1 MTKLVNAL
9 RGIGLQAQLTLMAV
23 ALIVLTTVLTGYLT
37 VSANLRNA
45 QEQARSSAM
54 VFAQAL
60 ATSADF
66 GLYTQNP
73 SELAKAASFL
83 DDIPIIAGVA
93 IRNADGR
100 QIYREMFKQVSRERL
115 AEAVDDFSKV
125 ELSPL
130 STPNI
135 YTIRIPVYARS
146 AGMASAQ
153 SAASP
158 DAQLLGTVETVVDLS
173 AVQDGLR
180 ISAIF
185 TLLSSAIVG
194 MLACAVAFWLSG
206 RILRPVY
213 DVLSGLRNVAEG
225 NFSHKL
231 PSAATGELRQL
242 IDGFNV
248 MVDGLRHYRRETVRA
263 REVLE
268 QRVDERTA
276 ELQREKERA
285 EAANRTKSEFLAR
298 MSHEIRTPMNGVL
311 GMTELL
317 LTAKLGDVE
326 RRYAQTIQ
334 DSGSALLDIIN
345 DILDFS
351 KIEAGRMELEQEPFS
366 VRKLAEDVSGMLAGS
381 AQNKGLELALDISP
395 TIHNEIYGDAG
406 RLRQVLINL
415 VGNAIKF
422 TNEGEVILRVREA
435 EDSALRLD
443 HRRFRFEITD
453 SGIGIAEEKR
463 EAIFESFIQ
472 EDGSTTR
479 RFGGTGLGLAISRQL
494 VNLMGAQLCVE
505 SGIGDG
511 STFYFDVDFR
521 LVEIERRQQEV
532 GFGALRV
539 LIVDDNQTNLEILRH
554 QLEAWSLE
562 VLSADSAPTAM
573 QVVAQ
578 EQEAGRHFDIAL
590 LDAHMPDTDGLAL
603 AKQLRSFYSAADMPA
618 LMLLSSADLLRN
630 EAALDSGFQIIL
642 RKPITQS
649 ELQSGIEKALS
660 RAMMPGRPCEPET
673 RHSDKPVR
681 SAVAGGRILVVEDN
695 KVNQKVTAA
704 MLAKLGREFD
714 IVEDGEAA
722 IDAYRDSDYAMIL
735 MDCQMPVMDGFVATG
750 RIREMELDSN
760 GAPIPIIAL
769 TANALQGDDK
779 RCRDAGMDDYMSKP
793 FTIAQLR
800 EKTDLWSNP
809 EGARS
814 AEVA

>member
-1 MTKLVNAL
+1 
-9 RGIGLQAQLTLMAV
+9 
-23 ALIVLTTVLTGYLT
+23 
-37 VSANLRNA
+37 
-45 QEQARSSAM
+45 M

-60 ATSADF
+60 ATSAEF

-73 SELAKAASFL
+73 SELAKAAAFL
-83 DDIPIIAGVA
+83 DDVPIIAGVVV
-93 IRNADGR
+93 RNADGR
-100 QIYREMFKQVSRERL
+100 QIYREMFQQVSRERL
-115 AEAVDDFSKV
+115 DNAVNDFSQV

-130 STPNI
+130 ATPNI
-135 YTIRIPVYARS
+135 YTIRIPVYAR
-146 AGMASAQ
+146 AQ
-153 SAASP
+153 LGAMNTQDSGPA
-158 DAQLLGTVETVVDLS
+158 DAKLLGTVATVVDLS
-173 AVQDGLR
+173 AVQNGLR
-180 ISAIF
+180 VGAIF

-194 MLACAVAFWLSG
+194 LLACAVAFWLSG

-268 QRVDERTA
+268 QRVAERTS

-285 EAANRTKSEFLAR
+285 ESANRTKSEFLAR

-317 LTAKLGDVE
+317 LTANLSDVQ

-366 VRKLAEDVSGMLAGS
+366 VRKVAEEVSSMLAGT
-381 AQNKGLELALDISP
+381 AQGKGLELALDISP
-395 TIHNEIYGDAG
+395 TIHNDIYGDAG
-406 RLRQVLINL
+406 RMRQVLVNL

-422 TNEGEVILRVREA
+422 TTAGEVILRIREA

-443 HRRFRFEITD
+443 HRRFRFEISD
-453 SGIGIAEEKR
+453 SGIGIAEDKLD
-463 EAIFESFIQ
+463 AIFESFIQ

-494 VNLMGAQLCVE
+494 VNLMGAELRVSSTVGE
-505 SGIGDG
+505 G
-511 STFYFDVDFR
+511 STFYFDIDFR
-521 LVEIERRQQEV
+521 LVEIERRQRDV

-562 VLSADSAPTAM
+562 VMSADGAHEAM
-573 QVVAQ
+573 RIVSD
-578 EQEAGRHFDIAL
+578 EQAVGRHFDIAM

-603 AKQLRSFYSAADMPA
+603 AQQIRDFYPPDRRPA

-630 EAALDSGFQIIL
+630 EAVAHSGFQVIL
-642 RKPITQS
+642 RKPVTQS
-649 ELQSGIEKALS
+649 ELHNGVARALS
-660 RAMMPGRPCEPET
+660 RATTPAR
-673 RHSDKPVR
+673 DV
-681 SAVAGGRILVVEDN
+681 AVAAAEHADEVAFAARGRVLVVEDN

-704 MLAKLGREFD
+704 MLTKLGRQFD
-714 IVEDGEAA
+714 IVEDGAEAV
-722 IDAYRDSDYAMIL
+722 DAWRDGDYALIL
-735 MDCQMPVMDGFVATG
+735 MDCQMPVMDGFTATG
-750 RIREMELDSN
+750 HIRQQERD
-760 GAPIPIIAL
+760 ADRQPIPIIAL

-800 EKTDLWSNP
+800 EKTESWTDP
-809 EGARS
+809 AAARD
-814 AEVA
+814 AAVA